1 MSEELGRVIKWN
13 KSATPIAGLTDIQFT
28 HNSESVDVTT
38 MDDDGIRKLLAE
50 AAEISTDISV
60 SGIAKDYVLQDL
72 FFDNGVSQQYE
83 DMDFEW
89 ASGRKIAGNMN
100 LTNISYGAPY
110 KDKITFTASLQMS
123 GDIVLTKAV

>member
-1 MSEELGRVIKWN
+1 MSETLGRVIKWN
-13 KSATPIAGLTDIQFT
+13 KAAAPIAGLTDIQFT

-50 AAEISTDISV
+50 SAEVSTDISV

-72 FFDNGVSQQYE
+72 HFDNGTSQQYA
-83 DMDFEW
+83 DMDFTW
-89 ASGRKIAGNMN
+89 DDGRKIAGSMN

-123 GDIVLTKAV
+123 GAITLTKAV